1 MTLQEIV
8 KLASQVAE
16 LGNVVVPRDGY
27 VDSLSKRGILDQ
39 IAEDDVR
46 QVCSTEY
53 ERFKIV
59 SVNRIAEGVKK
70 LAGLHAIEFQSA
82 TAESGLG
89 TVYSFVIQREGANPL
104 IVWNNNIDLCWRRF
118 AVTKEL
124 GHLLMLSLNIPQ
136 EKEWGRAVEGYKW
149 LNGLSENTVLDAEA
163 SAFLIAL
170 ELLLPWSLREQLL
183 LLLQSELSH
192 YYIAKV
198 FFLPTYIID
207 VFLSDNGD
215 GRSYASLSH
224 QINVKIHGVATT

>member
-27 VDSLSKRGILDQ
+27 VDSLSKRGVLDQ

-46 QVCSTEY
+46 QVCSAEY
-53 ERFKIV
+53 ERLKIV

-70 LAGLHAIEFQSA
+70 LAGLRAIEFQSA

-136 EKEWGRAVEGYKW
+136 EKECGRAIDGDKW
-149 LNGLSENTVLDAEA
+149 LKGLTENTALDAEA

-170 ELLLPWSLREQLL
+170 ELLLPWSLREQLSL
-183 LLLQSELSH
+183 LLSSELSPYH
-192 YYIAKV
+192 IAKV
-198 FFLPTYIID
+198 FFLPTYIINT
-207 VFLSDNGD
+207 FLFDNGD
-215 GRSYASLSH
+215 DESYRSLSNR
-224 QINVKIHGVATT
+224 INEKIHGVNVI